1 LSSRTLSSQPLRL
14 LSSVHGDKPLERFG
28 EEKDIGGS

>member
-1 LSSRTLSSQPLRL
+1 LRL